1 MLFPMSIGEQ
11 RYRRNA
17 NLAIVNLQPTPLD
30 DIAEIRIWAKVDD
43 VMERVMEELRKDKDL

>member
-11 RYRRNA
+11 RYRGNA